1 MNKWRAGYLNL
12 PGSIR
17 EIQTREYTYTGY
29 IARIFVTFLYLLKKK
44 KILVCFEGI
53 GTFTKQPVTISFSFY
68 WNLCVRRMGRI
79 LKGWDGELNLKFI
92 LLFIQQTSVEHLEHL
107 KCSAKNCIELE
118 INKVWTLAVYSKEK
132 RGVWR
137 TRAKKL
143 FKGSLSASSLFKLE
157 MNSEHFLVNLFTK

>member
-17 EIQTREYTYTGY
+17 EIQTREYTLDTYPESLLLSY
-29 IARIFVTFLYLLKKK
+29 SYLKKK

>member
-1 MNKWRAGYLNL
+1 MNEWRAGYLNL

-17 EIQTREYTYTGY
+17 EIQTRDYTLDTYPESLLLSY
-29 IARIFVTFLYLLKKK
+29 IYLKK
-44 KILVCFEGI
+44 KILVYFEGI
-53 GTFTKQPVTISFSFY
+53 GTFTKQTVTISFSFY
-68 WNLCVRRMGRI
+68 WNLCVRKMGRI
-79 LKGWDGELNLKFI
+79 LQGWDGELNLKFI
-92 LLFIQQTSVEHLEHL
+92 LLFIQQTSVEHLEHV

-118 INKVWTLAVYSKEK
+118 INKVWTLAGYSKEK

-137 TRAKKL
+137 TWAKKL

>member
-1 MNKWRAGYLNL
+1 MNEWRAGYLNL
-12 PGSIR
+12 PGNIR
-17 EIQTREYTYTGY
+17 EIQTREYPLDQYPESLVLSY
-29 IARIFVTFLYLLKKK
+29 IYLKK
-44 KILVCFEGI
+44 KILFCFEGI

-143 FKGSLSASSLFKLE
+143 FTGSLSDSSLFKLE
-157 MNSEHFLVNLFTK
+157 MNLEHFWSIYLPVG